1 MPNVDTRELRSTL
14 AIDDSMITS
23 CSPRSSE
30 HDLDS
35 DVDSANMENLLL
47 EDLDLYMDDINSR
60 LIVSRM
66 VGNSVIRG
74 IVNAIAEDSAETIS
88 SKEAQIEEL
97 NRRLQLYEP
106 IAGLRG
112 ASPSQ
117 VQFTRLGLREDDDG
131 MMGSLNIAAEK
142 HLEVL
147 KREIEWMRSS
157 DFLKGTQLGQGR
169 SLESLTQMDKNID
182 ALREIMGII
191 FKNSSEMS
199 SLLKE
204 SLNEQQWQREIQREV
219 DSAIVQNII
228 REMREGFET
237 KLCEQTSLF
246 DAQNDYWLK
255 KVGEISDL
263 HQELKFVSK
272 SMLSIEPEHHHHLP
286 HGSQES
292 YEEWD
297 NSKKKDHVSGK
308 LYGYSAVT
316 DSSRVGEN
324 GVVSEEKSGNTAPEI
339 AESSLLLHLS
349 KEELISHYKTEIS
362 EMKRQLE
369 SSIQEKTEELFR
381 WKRQFLKER
390 GFSHTKKEK
399 ELEALKKRLP
409 DISLRLD
416 GVLLEAKNFYAVQ
429 DDHDKT
435 FSFKQRIDGLLLE
448 NKSLRDLLASKSK
461 EVDRLASQVSEAAK
475 RMTKY
480 SSLEKT
486 LLKKKRKLE
495 WEIEDAET
503 ETFIRSQ
510 IDTCILSELIHDSEC
525 RGEDAHTETEIMEN
539 IYGVILGGLIV
550 DARSLVNSIR
560 VCAEKNNILA
570 AVVSQKDKALDL
582 EVEKAE
588 RLRQEVASLS
598 TLVNERDIALSSEVK
613 KSETLSQKLEK
624 AEQLKKEVL
633 LLSTLVREKDIT
645 LSLEVKRSEEL
656 SQELVSLRGF
666 IEEKNMLIVDLESK
680 LRKQEQDLDQ
690 DSEELSKL
698 KAQVDEQERS
708 LWGYRA
714 ESDLVKSRLDEAMK
728 KIGQS
733 DAEIFNLNQKL
744 ALASNNMRE
753 AEKEKIMLYNIIQ
766 EKENRLSSATA
777 RVDERTQ
784 QMESIVV
791 FVKELSRSVVELE
804 RIILR
809 KLERRSSRLEEL
821 FSECDELS
829 KLASLFKRREL
840 QYKKEL
846 EIRYRDLRKEI
857 EIIVC
862 NHERAENEVDR
873 LGDEVDDL
881 ISVLEKVCI
890 ALDHYSPVL
899 QHYTGVV
906 EVLEMVKR
914 KLKDVCRETRPT
926 ADE

>member
-74 IVNAIAEDSAETIS
+74 MVNAIAEDSAETIS

-219 DSAIVQNII
+219 DSAIVQNIM
-228 REMREGFET
+228 REIREGFET

-255 KVGEISDL
+255 
-263 HQELKFVSK
+263 K

-339 AESSLLLHLS
+339 AESSLLLHMS

-390 GFSHTKKEK
+390 
-399 ELEALKKRLP
+399 LEALKKRLP

-416 GVLLEAKNFYAVQ
+416 GVLLDAKNFYAVQ

-435 FSFKQRIDGLLLE
+435 FSFKQRIDALLLE

-525 RGEDAHTETEIMEN
+525 RGEDAHTETEIME
-539 IYGVILGGLIV
+539 
-550 DARSLVNSIR
+550 
-560 VCAEKNNILA
+560 KFMA

-598 TLVNERDIALSSEVK
+598 TLVNERDIAFSSEVK
-613 KSETLSQKLEK
+613 KSETLSKELEK

-680 LRKQEQDLDQ
+680 LRKQKQDLDQ

-733 DAEIFNLNQKL
+733 DAEIFDLNQKL

-777 RVDERTQ
+777 RVDEQTQ

-791 FVKELSRSVVELE
+791 FVRSCQDQLWNW
-804 RIILR
+804 
-809 KLERRSSRLEEL
+809 KGSLEEL